1 MSVSGPLFAPTRD
14 AVIDHAISDIVQTVG
29 SETVR
34 TVQARLDQVL
44 VNPTGYYR
52 SRITLGKFSR
62 DRADVHDSNVI
73 YGPVLERGRRGSRFR
88 GYHTF
93 RLATAEVQQK
103 VDRFVAGEIGELVRR
118 LS

>member
-1 MSVSGPLFAPTRD
+1 
-14 AVIDHAISDIVQTVG
+14 
-29 SETVR
+29 
-34 TVQARLDQVL
+34 QARPDQVRAT
-44 VNPTGYYR
+44 PPAYYR
-52 SRITLGKFSR
+52 ARTTLGKCSR
-62 DRADVHDSNVI
+62 DRADAHDSNVI